1 MYNNKNRNKMTN
13 LIKWDVRPQTE
24 RETVGTLAEI
34 GGKGTELLFISSN
47 LANPDRRLM
56 VVLKRPDGKSTTIL
70 CSPKVG
76 ELVRA
81 KKITKAQLAG
91 FPVIEHTVG
100 EGYDNAGLVMPLISM
115 PDGGGL
121 ISTGTID
128 EVEEYT
134 VATIDPSE
142 LIAF

>member
-1 MYNNKNRNKMTN
+1 MTD

-24 RETVGTLAEI
+24 RKVLGTLAQI

-47 LANPDRRLM
+47 FVNYDRQLM
-56 VVLKRPDGKSTTIL
+56 VVLKKPNGESTSIL
-70 CSPKVG
+70 CSGRVG

-100 EGYDNAGLVMPLISM
+100 EKYANSGLVMPLISM

-128 EVEEYT
+128 EVQEYQ
-134 VATIDPSE
+134 VEAIDPSE

>member
-1 MYNNKNRNKMTN
+1 MAN

-34 GGKGTELLFISSN
+34 GGKGTELLFINSN
-47 LANPDRRLM
+47 LTNPDKRLM
-56 VVLKRPDGKSTTIL
+56 VVLKRPDGKSTSLT

-91 FPVIEHTVG
+91 FPVCEQITTEG
-100 EGYDNAGLVMPLISM
+100 EVFAQIQMPS
-115 PDGGGL
+115 GVGL